1 LRGDEAPDR
10 NLSRISNKP
19 AGSGSVTNLL
29 HFHVSLPASRRDAM
43 RKTTLLSALLVL
55 AAIPALAGPR
65 EDMMAGISRCGAISD
80 DRTFLN
86 CVYGAAQPLRA
97 QLGLPPAPQ
106 EQQRLVPGAMA
117 APAPRVA
124 TAPQAARPV
133 PAPYSQR
140 AIQDRLETF
149 TFDSR
154 GLFIIMLGN
163 GEHWRQ
169 DPADTVRAKWVGR
182 ASDYIVRVAKDSPRS
197 AQMSVMG
204 DPNIYRMV
212 RVN

>member
-1 LRGDEAPDR
+1 MR
-10 NLSRISNKP
+10 N
-19 AGSGSVTNLL
+19 
-29 HFHVSLPASRRDAM
+29 
-43 RKTTLLSALLVL
+43 KTLWSALLVL
-55 AAIPALAGPR
+55 TATPVLAGPR
-65 EDMMAGISRCGAISD
+65 DDMMAGISRCGALPD

-97 QLGLPPAPQ
+97 QLGLPPAPDA
-106 EQQRLVPGAMA
+106 QQRLVPQAFA
-117 APAPRVA
+117 APAPQMPPRP
-124 TAPQAARPV
+124 APQASPARSL
-133 PAPYSQR
+133 PAR

-149 TFDSR
+149 SFNRR

-169 DPADTVRAKWVGR
+169 DPSDTVRAKWIGR
-182 ASDYIVRVAKDSPRS
+182 ASDYVVRVAKDSEQS

>member
-1 LRGDEAPDR
+1 MR
-10 NLSRISNKP
+10 N
-19 AGSGSVTNLL
+19 
-29 HFHVSLPASRRDAM
+29 
-43 RKTTLLSALLVL
+43 KTLWSALLVL
-55 AAIPALAGPR
+55 TATPVLAGPR
-65 EDMMAGISRCGAISD
+65 DDMMAGISRCGALPD

-97 QLGLPPAPQ
+97 QLGLPPAPDA
-106 EQQRLVPGAMA
+106 QQRLVPQAFV
-117 APAPRVA
+117 APAPQMPPRP
-124 TAPQAARPV
+124 APQASLARSL
-133 PAPYSQR
+133 PAR

-149 TFDSR
+149 SFNRR

-169 DPADTVRAKWVGR
+169 DPSDTVRAKWIGR
-182 ASDYIVRVAKDSPRS
+182 ASDYVVRVAKDSEQS

>member
-1 LRGDEAPDR
+1 MR
-10 NLSRISNKP
+10 NRIIC
-19 AGSGSVTNLL
+19 
-29 HFHVSLPASRRDAM
+29 
-43 RKTTLLSALLVL
+43 SALLVL
-55 AAIPALAGPR
+55 TASPAWAGPR
-65 EDMMAGISRCGAISD
+65 DDMMAGISRCGGIAD

-106 EQQRLVPGAMA
+106 EQQRLVPQAMA
-117 APAPRVA
+117 APQLSPRTA
-124 TAPQAARPV
+124 TVQASPTRPASL
-133 PAPYSQR
+133 PAR

-149 TFDSR
+149 SFDRR

-169 DPADTVRAKWVGR
+169 DPSDTVRAKWLGR
-182 ASDYIVRVAKDSPRS
+182 ASDYVVRVAKDSQAS

-204 DPNIYRMV
+204 DPNIYRML